1 MSDDLD
7 YGQQRQME
15 DPSMEGTLR
24 AQAEMIFPREQP
36 VLEQLGFGSLTTLAD
51 LGCGTGQFAG
61 RLAAQY
67 PSLQITALDLFPRHI
82 ALAQELWPASE
93 APNVTFVEGDAR
105 ATGFEDASFDAVT
118 IRHVLHALPDASHVL
133 GEALR
138 ILKPGGLLYVLDED
152 YAGLLFDAPGDP
164 ARRLFHDARPALV
177 KHGTDLFRGRE
188 TYRDLRAAGFADVRV
203 DPIVVDTSNTAR
215 EPFARMMRFWRDG
228 YAEFIASSAGLEPSD
243 VFARFDELIA
253 TIEDEDRYGCWLLFA
268 VSGRRSPFAHAK
280 PDQRITSE

>member
-1 MSDDLD
+1 MTDDLD

-24 AQAEMIFPREQP
+24 AQAEMIFPLERP
-36 VLEQLGFGSLTTLAD
+36 VLERLGFGAMASLAD

-61 RLAAQY
+61 RAAAAW
-67 PSLQITALDLFPRHI
+67 PDLRVTGFDLFARHVE
-82 ALAQELWPASE
+82 LARELWPASE
-93 APNVTFVEGDAR
+93 APNLEFVEGDAR
-105 ATGFEDASFDAVT
+105 ETGFADDHFDGVS

-133 GEALR
+133 GEAMR

-188 TYRDLRAAGFADVRV
+188 TYRDLRKAGFADVRV
-203 DPIVVDTSNTAR
+203 DPIVVDTSNTPR

-228 YAEFIASSAGLEPSD
+228 YAEFIAQSAGLEPSD

-268 VSGRRSPFAHAK
+268 VSGRK
-280 PDQRITSE
+280 P